1 MNANNNND
9 DHDTTTNNNDNNNDN
24 DNNKQITTEKAVL
37 FKYLFRI
44 IWRVLFH
51 FFSVNVH

>member
-9 DHDTTTNNNDNNNDN
+9 DHDTTTSNDDNNNDN
-24 DNNKQITTEKAVL
+24 DNNKQITTDKAIL